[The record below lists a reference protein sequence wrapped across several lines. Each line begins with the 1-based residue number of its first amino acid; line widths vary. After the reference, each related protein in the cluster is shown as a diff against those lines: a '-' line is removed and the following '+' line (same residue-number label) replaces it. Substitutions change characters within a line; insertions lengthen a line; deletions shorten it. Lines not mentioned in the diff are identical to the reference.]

1 MEKLAVWSAFFCK
14 IKGFWC
20 ENLREKLVW
29 KYVPERFEW
38 GKTGF
43 LLGIGKFVWVVYM
56 STENS
61 VNRSLKTRS
70 LLTKFGTCNITATG
84 AVTI

>member
-20 ENLREKLVW
+20 ENLRGKLVW

-43 LLGIGKFVWVVYM
+43 LLGVGKFVWVVVYKM
-56 STENS
+56 NFKEYKNYKMFQWGI
-61 VNRSLKTRS
+61 VK
-70 LLTKFGTCNITATG
+70 
-84 AVTI
+84 

>member
-43 LLGIGKFVWVVYM
+43 LLGIGKFVWVVVYKM
-56 STENS
+56 NFEEY
-61 VNRSLKTRS
+61 KEY
-70 LLTKFGTCNITATG
+70 KMFQ
-84 AVTI
+84 